1 MKRFACALLFLL
13 ASVANLQAQTPFYQG
28 KTIRII
34 VGNLAGDAY
43 DLWARIFAQHMGKY
57 IPGNPT
63 FIVQNM
69 TGAGGVVA
77 ANYVYTVAKPDGLT
91 LGTFGP
97 SMYFDQLARRPEVQ
111 FDWAKFTWLGTPEQ
125 TEFILIMRTDTPYQS
140 IEDVRKAAQPPKCG
154 ATGTSTSGYYMPKF
168 LDEGLGD
175 QVQHRQRLS
184 RRRRDRPR
192 HRARRT
198 AVPQF
203 DDQHLLRP
211 RAVSDLAQER
221 VCPADPANGQEERSS
236 GCRRSVHL

>member
-13 ASVANLQAQTPFYQG
+13 ASVTKLQAQAPFYQE

-111 FDWAKFTWLGTPEQ
+111 FDWAKFTWIGNPEQ
-125 TEFILIMRTDTPYQS
+125 TEFILIMRTDNPYQS

-154 ATGTSTSGYYMPKF
+154 ATGTSTSGLLHAEIF
-168 LDEGLGD
+168 GRGAGD
-175 QVQHRQRLS
+175 QVQHRHRLS
-184 RRRRDRPR
+184 WRRRDRPG
-192 HRARRT
+192 HRARR
-198 AVPQF
+198 AALPQF
-203 DDQHLLRP
+203 DDQHLFCP

-221 VCPADPANGQEERSS
+221 ICPADPANG
-236 GCRRSVHL
+236 